1 MRAAKIEPDLRLN
14 LGKHLQFDWLCVSS
28 MKTGSNALCVL
39 CPSLYLT
46 RITRRTTNVCLSSSR
61 RIMCPY
67 CKKRLTNN
75 SFQKVEKRNKKK
87 FNVQMSLTSN
97 SVEKINTEMF
107 RFVEKNEEIQRN
119 GFLWSTPTCSL
130 NMSKQF

>member
-1 MRAAKIEPDLRLN
+1 
-14 LGKHLQFDWLCVSS
+14 
-28 MKTGSNALCVL
+28 
-39 CPSLYLT
+39 
-46 RITRRTTNVCLSSSR
+46 
-61 RIMCPY
+61 MCPY

-107 RFVEKNEEIQRN
+107 RFVEKNEEI
-119 GFLWSTPTCSL
+119 
-130 NMSKQF
+130 